1 MLNDAV
7 DSYAQRHQVS
17 EAKLVPIS
25 SAQTREKKK
34 SFLVVPIHHP
44 LVSQFTLEGFAVPA
58 IGFIVP
64 GLEPIPGEKPD
75 KRMKTRNITKA
86 DSVPFGLPVCRSTG
100 NI

>member
-1 MLNDAV
+1 MLPLTAMPKGIRCWRPALTHLQCSN
-7 DSYAQRHQVS
+7 
-17 EAKLVPIS
+17 
-25 SAQTREKKK
+25 KKK
-34 SFLVVPIHHP
+34 ESFLVVPIHHP

-58 IGFIVP
+58 VGFIVP
-64 GLEPIPGEKPD
+64 GLELIPGEKPD